1 MGIVGI
7 LTEALRALRA
17 ARGWD
22 QQTLAHRVGI
32 DPSVI
37 SRLERGLQ
45 EDTRLSVLL
54 ALARAFQVSTD
65 VLLVDPVIPPAL
77 NGDLLAAITTLAQLA
92 PAQQRQVAA
101 LLRAYVAN
109 LPDQGEAG

>member
-1 MGIVGI
+1 MGI

-22 QQTLAHRVGI
+22 QQTLAQRAGI
-32 DPSVI
+32 DPSVV

-45 EDTRLSVLL
+45 EDSRLSVLV

-65 VLLVDPVIPPAL
+65 LLLVNPTIVPAIEA
-77 NGDLLAAITTLAQLA
+77 DLAAAIATLAQLS

-101 LLRAYVAN
+101 LLRAYMAH
-109 LPDQGEAG
+109 LPDQDQPA